1 MQDTYEIPK
10 TALIT
15 GASAGIGLAFAR
27 EFAEQGFDVV
37 LVARREDKLNEIAAE
52 IKAQYGAMA
61 HVIAADLAD
70 PNTPQAIFDHLSNK
84 GVTIDALVNNAGYS
98 VNNSFLESDWKTHWD
113 FMQVLNTSVVHL
125 CHLFAPGMKERQYG
139 RIINIAS
146 VAAFSP
152 QLKGSLYG
160 AAKSFVLDFT
170 QAIELELKPHNIFCT
185 ALCPGLTYSEFHD
198 TLVIRDVVNK
208 LPKFLWMDAQTVA
221 KEGYTAV
228 MEGKPVYIN
237 GLVNQGMSQVL
248 SALPLRIK
256 QLLAEK
262 QSLLEN

>member
-1 MQDTYEIPK
+1 MQDINENPK

-61 HVIAADLAD
+61 YVIAADLAD
-70 PNTPQAIFDHLSNK
+70 PESPQMIFDEVMSK
-84 GVTIDALVNNAGYS
+84 GINVDALVNNAGYAIEGG
-98 VNNSFLESDWKTHWD
+98 FIDSDWKEHLD
-113 FMQVLNTSVVHL
+113 FIQVLNTSLVHL
-125 CHLFAPGMKERQYG
+125 CHLFASPMKERQYG

-146 VAAFSP
+146 IAAFSP
-152 QLKGSLYG
+152 QLSGNLYG

-170 QAIELELKPHNIFCT
+170 QAIDMELKPHNVFCT
-185 ALCPGLTYSEFHD
+185 ALCPGFTYSEFHD
-198 TLVIRDVVNK
+198 TMGVREAVSR
-208 LPKFLWMDAQTVA
+208 LPKFLWMDSQTVA
-221 KEGYTAV
+221 KEGYNAV

-237 GLVNQGMSQVL
+237 GLVNQGVSQVL
-248 SALPLRIK
+248 AALPLRIK
-256 QLLAEK
+256 QFLAEK
-262 QSLLEN
+262 QSIFEN